1 MVGGLND
8 LLASERGVF
17 ALALAIGSSI
27 FVYLDKMTIQQWVDF
42 NQWLSTA
49 LIGSKTVTTAMEI
62 YANRPKAPPVPA
74 AAPAPPTMITTVAVA
89 EPSK

>member
-1 MVGGLND
+1 MMTGIND

-17 ALALAIGSSI
+17 ALALAVGSSI
-27 FVYLDKMTIQQWVDF
+27 FVYFDKMTIQQWIDF

-62 YANRPKAPPVPA
+62 FTNRPKT
-74 AAPAPPTMITTVAVA
+74 APATQTVTAAVAVV
-89 EPSK
+89 EPPA